1 MKLGTWSPESSDGP
15 LGITIGWVRRLF
27 DNLCFHS
34 GVCGDRSILSGT
46 LIGDVSRR
54 FLLST
59 ISFFHCGISGDVL
72 GSFSLLDIC
81 TPLIVS
87 GRFFRLSA
95 SSFFHCGTITELKVF
110 VGWGRS
116 IKKKKKTKNDKTE
129 KNVKHSQEGTES
141 LECQLIQLTPRER

>member
-34 GVCGDRSILSGT
+34 GVCGDRSFLSCT
-46 LIGDVSRR
+46 LTGDVSRR

-95 SSFFHCGTITELKVF
+95 SSFFHCGTTTELKVF
-110 VGWGRS
+110 VGCGRS
-116 IKKKKKTKNDKTE
+116 VKKKKDKKWQNRKKTLSILKKE
-129 KNVKHSQEGTES
+129 LKVWNVN
-141 LECQLIQLTPRER
+141 

>member
-34 GVCGDRSILSGT
+34 GVCGDRSILPCT

-95 SSFFHCGTITELKVF
+95 SSFFHCGTTTELTVF
-110 VGWGRS
+110 VGCGRS
-116 IKKKKKTKNDKTE
+116 VKKKRQKMAKPK

-141 LECQLIQLTPRER
+141 LECQLTQLTPRER